1 MCGGGE
7 DVVRRYAGSVTRLS
21 QMRIREELR
30 TVEDRTPGLLESLVA
45 KMEVRVM
52 LVVTM
57 VGVLYLQ
64 KIVH

>member
-1 MCGGGE
+1 
-7 DVVRRYAGSVTRLS
+7 
-21 QMRIREELR
+21 MRIREELR

-64 KIVH
+64 RIVH